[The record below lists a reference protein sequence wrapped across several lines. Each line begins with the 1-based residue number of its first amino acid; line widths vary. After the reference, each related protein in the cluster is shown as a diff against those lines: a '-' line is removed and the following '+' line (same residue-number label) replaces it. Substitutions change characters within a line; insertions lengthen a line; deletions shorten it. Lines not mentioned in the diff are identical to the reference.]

1 MYFLYPSK
9 LIFHIFNYFL
19 NKGNLRL
26 FLATIQYLISRILL
40 NIVLKPINLK
50 IIQLVGVKSSD
61 INFIKRNLLHSIIF
75 KLATYNFHREYIW
88 MSIIKLA
95 LKSQGK
101 VVCNNFF
108 NYLRVLLLHL
118 YLDLFV
124 II

>member
-40 NIVLKPINLK
+40 NIVLKLINLK

-75 KLATYNFHREYIW
+75 KLATYNFHREYI
-88 MSIIKLA
+88 
-95 LKSQGK
+95 
-101 VVCNNFF
+101 
-108 NYLRVLLLHL
+108 
-118 YLDLFV
+118 
-124 II
+124 